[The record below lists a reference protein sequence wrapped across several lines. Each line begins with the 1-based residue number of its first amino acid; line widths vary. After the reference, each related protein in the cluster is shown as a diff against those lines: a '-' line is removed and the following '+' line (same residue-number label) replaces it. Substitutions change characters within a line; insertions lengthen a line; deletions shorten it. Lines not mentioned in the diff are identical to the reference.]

1 MNETIQAGYARSFRG
16 KLYMRAVDRDIPL
29 RLSRSS
35 DKFGWGITHE
45 DDWLQAGGRQDS
57 PVMDFHYHSRTND
70 RLHYRIS
77 MPGRPETKKL
87 GVSRN
92 GYLGFYWHADVSEYW
107 KIEPL
112 ALTDEGLVCHLRDQ
126 RGYRVGALTDTP
138 HRSGEWVALLN
149 VEEGEVITFLLR
161 QADQASLAGAIR

>member
-1 MNETIQAGYARSFRG
+1 
-16 KLYMRAVDRDIPL
+16 
-29 RLSRSS
+29 
-35 DKFGWGITHE
+35 
-45 DDWLQAGGRQDS
+45 
-57 PVMDFHYHSRTND
+57 MDFHYHSRTND

-138 HRSGEWVALLN
+138 HRRGGV
-149 VEEGEVITFLLR
+149 G
-161 QADQASLAGAIR
+161 SLAQRRGRRSDHFPIEAGRSSCTGGCNTMNGTTTDTSWPAHDFFGLPHSVVCISSLSAWPWR